1 MMKRQGDL
9 LILKVKSIPAD
20 AVKSDN
26 RILAEGEVTGH
37 RHELDS
43 GEVYEKNGVLYFRVG
58 EGQTVRLDHAEHKT
72 LNFDA
77 GEYKVVRQREY
88 RPDGWM
94 RVRD

>member
-1 MMKRQGDL
+1 MNFK
-9 LILKVKSIPAD
+9 
-20 AVKSDN
+20 
-26 RILAEGEVTGH
+26 
-37 RHELDS
+37 
-43 GEVYEKNGVLYFRVG
+43 KNGVLYFRVG